1 MEGNK
6 MLIFEM
12 GIKTHWN
19 EMRIAIENMGTDFVM
34 VVVNAPDMGTLD
46 VVFDRFQTRCVALE
60 ALQGRLNDLAACFP
74 ELPAWLISCCQSDR
88 ANNRYDVYEN
98 DETSADLFVESEFAG
113 YLGKHLFTDYVL
125 LQVDPFLSSEFSDF
139 QRAI

>member
-1 MEGNK
+1 
-6 MLIFEM
+6 MLIFEL
-12 GIKTHWN
+12 GIKTNWS
-19 EMRIAIENMGTDFVM
+19 ETRLAIEKTGTNFVM